1 MSENTGEST
10 SVNLS
15 EFSEMTGFPV
25 ELIKKELMIG
35 EKSNTVE
42 LSDLRSVMLK
52 YLDSAMLE

>member
-10 SVNLS
+10 SVNLT
-15 EFSEMTGFPV
+15 EFAELTGFPV

-35 EKSNTVE
+35 EKSDTVE